1 MKDIRRII
9 IKPVITERS
18 TNLKELSNKF
28 VFEVD
33 TRANK
38 REIKQAVEKLFNV
51 TVKDVKTATIHG
63 KTKTTFM
70 RGGRFTGKRPDR
82 KKAFVTLASGQS
94 IDIFDQV

>member
-1 MKDIRRII
+1 MKDIRSII
-9 IKPVITERS
+9 LKPVITER
-18 TNLKELSNKF
+18 TTDLKEISNKF

-33 TRANK
+33 PHANK

-51 TVKDVKTATIHG
+51 TVKEIRTLITHG

-70 RGGRFTGKRPDR
+70 KSGRFTGRRPDR
-82 KKAFVTLASGQS
+82 KKAIVTLAAGDN